1 VTLFDQACSQSEHCL
16 QLCITLL
23 FAGKVMVS
31 SISNTPSPTKADK
44 AAAPKATTN
53 QVGGLRV
60 IDFLSKRKLAVGFSA
75 ALTIGAILLLLLRG
89 LNFGIDFAGGVLVEA
104 VLPTKPDLAPLRDKL
119 NQLQLGGVEL
129 QELGDT
135 NALLIRLQLPK
146 DMESAQGYV
155 LNQVKGVLGD
165 GVTYRRVETVG
176 PKVGEELIGSAIWAL
191 ILSMIG
197 IGVYVWAR
205 FEWQFGATALIAT
218 MHDVLTTAGLLA
230 LLGRE
235 FNLVE
240 VAALLTLAGYSIN
253 DTIVVFDRLRENM
266 RKYKTMPMRQLMNL
280 SVTETLS
287 RTIMTASTVMLA
299 TLAMLFFG
307 SEVTF
312 TFCLAMVWGVLI
324 GTYSSVYV
332 ASAVLLWLPALRPA
346 EARVQA

>member
-1 VTLFDQACSQSEHCL
+1 
-16 QLCITLL
+16 
-23 FAGKVMVS
+23 MVS
-31 SISNTPSPTKADK
+31 SVSTPTSKTAAKTAAHSPAGVK
-44 AAAPKATTN
+44 
-53 QVGGLRV
+53 V
-60 IDFLSKRKLAVGFSA
+60 IDFLGKRKLAVGFSA
-75 ALTIGAILLLLLRG
+75 FLTIGAILLLLLRG

-119 NQLQLGGVEL
+119 NQLQMGGVEL
-129 QELGDT
+129 QELGDANT
-135 NALLIRLQLPK
+135 LLIRMQLPK
-146 DMESAQGYV
+146 DMEAAQGYV

-191 ILSMIG
+191 VLSMLG

-205 FEWQFGATALIAT
+205 FEWQFGATALFAT
-218 MHDVLTTAGLLA
+218 LHDVLTTVGLLA

-299 TLAMLFFG
+299 SLAMVFFG
-307 SEVTF
+307 SEVTV
-312 TFCLAMVWGVLI
+312 TFCLAMIWGVLI
-324 GTYSSVYV
+324 GTYSSIYV
-332 ASAVLLWLPALRPA
+332 ASAVLLYLPALRPA